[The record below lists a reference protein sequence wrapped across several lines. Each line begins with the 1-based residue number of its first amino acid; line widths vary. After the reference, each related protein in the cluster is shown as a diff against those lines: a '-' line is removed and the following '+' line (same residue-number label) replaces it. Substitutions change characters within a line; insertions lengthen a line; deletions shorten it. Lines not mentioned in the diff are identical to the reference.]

1 MAEFFKESVE
11 FTGVDPEKTAKLA
24 ERARTDKHHVKD
36 IKPLP
41 SRKMKETVPLIDC
54 FVAPCKEGCPIH
66 QDITIYLQLARKGK
80 YEEALRV
87 ITEKNPL
94 PFITGTICAHN
105 CMSKCTRNFY
115 EDPVGIRS
123 VKLLCAEKGYDSLMK
138 EGKAGSLEG
147 KKTAI
152 VGGGPAGMAAAYFL
166 TKNGMPATVFEA
178 TDSLGGVVKHVI
190 PGFRIED
197 TAIENDAELI
207 QAYGAEVKLNTRIS
221 GLSELKEQ
229 GYDQVILAV
238 GASKPGNLRLEAGES
253 INALDFLA
261 QFKKTEGNLDIGKHV
276 VVIGGGNTA
285 MDTARAAKRTKGVE
299 HVYLVYRRTKR
310 YMPADAEELL
320 MAVEDGVEFKE
331 LLAPVKLENGKL
343 LCDMMQLTDMD
354 ASGRRGV
361 AKTGKQEEV
370 FADTVIAAVGEQVDT
385 SFLENFGIAVN
396 ERGKALVNQET
407 LETSVEGVYVVGDG
421 FNGQATV
428 VEAIG
433 DAKKAAEAILGRPAA
448 KDFDDQTEEEIIYSR
463 RGILAETK
471 EAEKESS
478 RCLGCSGICE
488 NCVEVCPNRA
498 NVAVHVP
505 GREKHQILH
514 VDYMCNECGNC
525 RSFCPYDSA
534 PYLDKFTLFANEA
547 DFENSKNQGFVVLDR
562 NEVICKVRFLGNI
575 DTCKAS
581 DNDSKVPQALRELME
596 TVCRDYAYLLG
607 EGL

>member
-1 MAEFFKESVE
+1 
-11 FTGVDPEKTAKLA
+11 
-24 ERARTDKHHVKD
+24 
-36 IKPLP
+36 
-41 SRKMKETVPLIDC
+41 MKETVPLIDC

-66 QDITIYLQLARKGK
+66 QDITIYLQLAREGK

-152 VGGGPAGMAAAYFL
+152 VGGGPAGMADRSFP

-343 LCDMMQLTDMD
+343 LCDMDAELTDMD

-361 AKTGKQEEV
+361 QKTGKQEEV
-370 FADTVIAAVGEQVDT
+370 FADTVISSCRRTGRH
-385 SFLENFGIAVN
+385 IIP
-396 ERGKALVNQET
+396 GKLR
-407 LETSVEGVYVVGDG
+407 Y
-421 FNGQATV
+421 
-428 VEAIG
+428 
-433 DAKKAAEAILGRPAA
+433 
-448 KDFDDQTEEEIIYSR
+448 
-463 RGILAETK
+463 
-471 EAEKESS
+471 
-478 RCLGCSGICE
+478 CS
-488 NCVEVCPNRA
+488 
-498 NVAVHVP
+498 
-505 GREKHQILH
+505 
-514 VDYMCNECGNC
+514 
-525 RSFCPYDSA
+525 
-534 PYLDKFTLFANEA
+534 
-547 DFENSKNQGFVVLDR
+547 
-562 NEVICKVRFLGNI
+562 
-575 DTCKAS
+575 
-581 DNDSKVPQALRELME
+581 
-596 TVCRDYAYLLG
+596 
-607 EGL
+607 